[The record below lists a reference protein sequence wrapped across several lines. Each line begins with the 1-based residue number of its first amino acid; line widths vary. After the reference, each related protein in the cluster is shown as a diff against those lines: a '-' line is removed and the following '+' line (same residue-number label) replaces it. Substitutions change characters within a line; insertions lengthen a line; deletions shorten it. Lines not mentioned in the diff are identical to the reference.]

1 MSKPQLLAFRALAN
15 PARYEI
21 VEALA
26 RDVREHP
33 CQGFIATLGV
43 TPPAVSN
50 HLRMLEEARLVSLHR
65 RGTQLYVSLAPTDV
79 AYQMAAV
86 IRGNSRASIEPE

>member
-21 VEALA
+21 VETLTQ
-26 RDVREHP
+26 DGLEHP
-33 CQGFIATLGV
+33 CQEFIARLGV

-50 HLRMLEEARLVSLHR
+50 HLRMLEEARLISLR
-65 RGTQLYVSLAPTDV
+65 RSGTQLYVSLATTDV
-79 AYQMAAV
+79 AYQTAAM
-86 IRGNSRASIEPE
+86 IRGNSRQPN

>member
-1 MSKPQLLAFRALAN
+1 MLAFRALAN
-15 PARYEI
+15 SSRYQI
-21 VEALA
+21 VEILA
-26 RDVREHP
+26 RDGREHP
-33 CQGFIATLGV
+33 CQEFISLLGV

-50 HLRMLEEARLVSLHR
+50 HLRLLEEARLVSLDR

-86 IRGNSRASIEPE
+86 IRAGGPAPLSP

>member
-21 VEALA
+21 VETLA
-26 RDVREHP
+26 QDGREHP
-33 CQGFIATLGV
+33 CQEFITQLGV

-50 HLRMLEEARLVSLHR
+50 HLRMLEKARLVSLHR

-86 IRGNSRASIEPE
+86 IRGSSRPPV